1 LSLLS
6 LEKYLYAPHEGPAIA
21 RKSEPVNGYFGFGSS
36 VLETIRS
43 ALIGEALADIA
54 RNLDS
59 LRESLRPDQDPIAL
73 NEAAQR
79 FGDLYAQ
86 FRDRLRRAD
95 QERAEDFRKVLG
107 SLSEAVGYLSSGSQT
122 SGSRFQKLENSLQVA
137 AKMEDLGTLRTHLS
151 KVLQNV
157 RQEATE
163 ERQQT
168 RGVLEFLGSQ
178 IRDSE
183 QVASRFGVGMA
194 LRQEAIDDMNSGLR
208 DNGANGNVYA
218 TLFVADTLTRLMA
231 LHGSDI
237 SDKLL
242 QELARKEIQPLAP
255 DGKVFRWSPTS
266 VLLLWRS
273 EKTHEQQLRDAA
285 NTAKSLFE
293 YQAFVSNRL
302 VTFKIAVR
310 SLLLPVRG
318 PLDDI
323 LSNLDNF
330 AG

>member
-6 LEKYLYAPHEGPAIA
+6 LEKYLYAPHDGAAIA
-21 RKSEPVNGYFGFGSS
+21 RNPEAVTGYFGFSSS
-36 VLETIRS
+36 VLETIRA

-54 RNLDS
+54 KNLDS
-59 LRESLRPDQDPIAL
+59 LRESLRPDHDPTAL
-73 NEAAQR
+73 NEFAQR
-79 FGDLYAQ
+79 FGDLYGQ

-107 SLSEAVGYLSSGSQT
+107 TLSEAVGYLSSGSQA

-178 IRDSE
+178 LRDSE
-183 QVASRFGVGMA
+183 QAVSHLGIGIA
-194 LRQEAIDDMNSGLR
+194 LRQEAIDDMNSALR
-208 DNGANGNVYA
+208 DTSANGNVYA
-218 TLFVADTLTRLMA
+218 TLFVADTLKQLIA
-231 LHGSDI
+231 LHGGDI

-242 QELARKEIQPLAP
+242 QEFARKEIQPLAP

-273 EKTHEQQLRDAA
+273 EKSHEQLRDAG

-293 YQAFVSNRL
+293 YRTFMGNRL
-302 VTFKIAVR
+302 VTFKVAVR
-310 SLLLPVRG
+310 SLLVQMRG
-318 PLDDI
+318 GFDDI
-323 LSNLDNF
+323 VGNLDNF
-330 AG
+330 AS

>member
-6 LEKYLYAPHEGPAIA
+6 LEKYLYAPRDGAAIA
-21 RKSEPVNGYFGFGSS
+21 RNPEAVTGYFGFSS
-36 VLETIRS
+36 RVLETIRA

-54 RNLDS
+54 KNLDS
-59 LRESLRPDQDPIAL
+59 LRESLRPDHDATAL
-73 NEAAQR
+73 NEFAQR
-79 FGDLYAQ
+79 FGDLYGQ

-107 SLSEAVGYLSSGSQT
+107 TLSEAVGYLSSGSQA

-183 QVASRFGVGMA
+183 QAVSGLGIGIA
-194 LRQEAIDDMNSGLR
+194 LRQEAIDDMNSALR
-208 DNGANGNVYA
+208 DTSANGNVYA
-218 TLFVADTLTRLMA
+218 TLFVADTLKQLIA
-231 LHGSDI
+231 LHGGDI

-242 QELARKEIQPLAP
+242 QEFARKEIQPLAP

-273 EKTHEQQLRDAA
+273 EKSHEQLRDAG

-293 YQAFVSNRL
+293 YQTFMGNRL
-302 VTFKIAVR
+302 VTFKVAVR
-310 SLLLPVRG
+310 SLLVQMRG
-318 PLDDI
+318 GFDDI
-323 LSNLDNF
+323 LCSLDNF
-330 AG
+330 AS